1 MELRQLR
8 YFKAVA
14 DASSF
19 VRGAYYLNVAQ
30 PALSRSIAKL
40 EDDVGQ
46 ALFVRHNKGVS
57 LTDAGERFYERAA
70 AILESVRQLSDEM
83 ATEGGDFSGIAT
95 LGAPQSIHNKL
106 LLPVMTSFL
115 ARYPECRVDL
125 VQGSSSYLRDK
136 VADGDIDVALVSNMP
151 EASGVLM
158 TPLVDESFCLICPK
172 DRLADF
178 GASVDVP
185 DLVGLPLILVGYP
198 HSIIDKFQE
207 THPEHAS
214 RLIVRSKVN
223 SSALMSDLVER
234 GAGFG
239 IAPSCVMAPQGSS
252 SVGFVPIRGLRTSW
266 AIATHWNR
274 QGFRA
279 ICEIQ
284 DMLADLCDDLL
295 ARGEWPTAESTRPAV
310 AQADGSHAPQA

>member
-70 AILESVRQLSDEM
+70 AILESVRQLGDEM

-172 DRLADF
+172 ERLGDF

-198 HSIIDKFQE
+198 NSIVDKFQE
-207 THPEHAS
+207 THPEHAAK
-214 RLIVRSKVN
+214 LIVRSKVN

-239 IAPSCVMAPQGSS
+239 IAPSCVMAPQGNS
-252 SVGFVPIRGLRTSW
+252 SVGFVPIEGLRTSW

-274 QGFRA
+274 QGFKA

-284 DMLADLCDDLL
+284 DMLVALCDDLL
-295 ARGEWPTAESTRPAV
+295 ERGEWPTAESRRATA
-310 AQADGSHAPQA
+310 A

>member
-57 LTDAGERFYERAA
+57 LTDAGERFYEGAA
-70 AILESVRQLSDEM
+70 AILESVRQLGDEM

-172 DRLADF
+172 ERLGDF
-178 GASVDVP
+178 GESVDVP

-198 HSIIDKFQE
+198 NSIVDKFQE
-207 THPEHAS
+207 THPEHAAK
-214 RLIVRSKVN
+214 LIVRSKVN

-239 IAPSCVMAPQGSS
+239 IAPSCVMAPQGNS
-252 SVGFVPIRGLRTSW
+252 SVGFVPIEGLRTSW

-274 QGFRA
+274 QGFKA

-284 DMLADLCDDLL
+284 DMLVALCDDLL
-295 ARGEWPTAESTRPAV
+295 ERGEWPTAESRRA
-310 AQADGSHAPQA
+310 AAA

>member
-70 AILESVRQLSDEM
+70 AILESVRQLTDEM
-83 ATEGGDFSGIAT
+83 ATEGGDFSGTAT

-115 ARYPECRVDL
+115 ARYPNCRVDL

-136 VADGDIDVALVSNMP
+136 VADGDIDVALISNMP
-151 EASGVLM
+151 EASGVLT

-172 DRLADF
+172 DRLEDF

-185 DLVGLPLILVGYP
+185 DLIGLPLLLVGYP
-198 HSIIDKFQE
+198 NSIVDRLQE

-214 RLIVRSKVN
+214 KLIVRSKVN
-223 SSALMSDLVER
+223 SSALLSDLVER

-239 IAPSCVMAPQGSS
+239 IAPSCVMEPDGNS
-252 SVGFVPIRGLRTSW
+252 SVGFVPIKGLRTSW
-266 AIATHWNR
+266 TIATHWNR

-284 DMLADLCDDLL
+284 EMLIALCEDLL
-295 ARGEWPTAESTRPAV
+295 ARGEWPTAESTKSA
-310 AQADGSHAPQA
+310 AG

>member
-106 LLPVMTSFL
+106 LLPVMTRFL

-158 TPLVDESFCLICPK
+158 TPLVNESFCLICPK

>member
-70 AILESVRQLSDEM
+70 AILESVRQLGDEM

-172 DRLADF
+172 ERLGDF

-198 HSIIDKFQE
+198 NSIVDKFQE
-207 THPEHAS
+207 THPEHAAK
-214 RLIVRSKVN
+214 LIVRSKVN

-239 IAPSCVMAPQGSS
+239 IAPSCVMAPQGHS
-252 SVGFVPIRGLRTSW
+252 SVGFVPIEGLRTSW

-274 QGFRA
+274 QGFKA

-284 DMLADLCDDLL
+284 DMLVALCDDLL
-295 ARGEWPTAESTRPAV
+295 ERGEWPTAESRRATA
-310 AQADGSHAPQA
+310 A